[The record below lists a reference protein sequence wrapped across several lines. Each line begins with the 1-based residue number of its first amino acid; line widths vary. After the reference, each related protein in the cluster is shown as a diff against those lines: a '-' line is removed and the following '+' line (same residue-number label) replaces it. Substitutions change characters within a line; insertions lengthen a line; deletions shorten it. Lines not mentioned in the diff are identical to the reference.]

1 MGRRW
6 GKTILGGAISLAT
19 ASQGGSVAW
28 IVPTYKN
35 GRALWRFAENAVAPL
50 RKAKLA
56 SVNRTERT
64 IEFINGG
71 VFGIHS
77 ADNEDSVRG
86 ESFNLVILDEAAR
99 ISETAWT
106 SAIQPT
112 LADLDG
118 DAILISTPRGRNWFW
133 QEYQRGIN
141 DGVHQKS
148 WTAPSSA
155 NPNKRIQKAAER
167 AKERVNELTYR
178 QEWLGEFVDAEG
190 LVFRRVQEA
199 AVLDPQE
206 PQAGRQYVAG
216 VDVASSVDFTV
227 VSVLDVESK
236 EQVFMDRFNR
246 VDYPV
251 LIDRLE
257 SVYHRYSLT
266 SMVVEA
272 NSIGRPVIDE
282 LVTRGLNIVP
292 FTTTSAT
299 KQAIIQSLQSAFE
312 NGQIQVLNDPVLI
325 GELLSF
331 ESKRNASGSFSY
343 SAPSGMHDDCVMSL
357 AIAWHGLSGSQV
369 ILWMD

>member
-1 MGRRW
+1 M
-6 GKTILGGAISLAT
+6 
-19 ASQGGSVAW
+19 AW

-56 SVNRTERT
+56 SVNRAERT

-148 WTAPSSA
+148 WTAPSKA

-199 AVLDPQE
+199 AILSPLKEPQE
-206 PQAGRQYVAG
+206 GRQYIAG
-216 VDVASSVDFTV
+216 VDVAASVDYTV
-227 VSVLDVESK
+227 VSVMDTESK
-236 EQVFMDRFNR
+236 DMVYMDRFNR

-257 SVYHRYSLT
+257 SVYKRYNLT
-266 SMVVEA
+266 AMVVEA

-299 KQAIIQSLQSAFE
+299 KQAIIQGLQSAFE
-312 NGQIQVLNDPVLI
+312 NAQIRILDDPVLV

-331 ESKRNASGSFSY
+331 EAKRNASGSFSY
-343 SAPSGMHDDCVMSL
+343 SAPSGMHDDCLMSL